1 MSASSASEETGSGN
15 RARIGIDI
23 EQFMR
28 DPYGTGIQ
36 RVLQYLAIAWPA
48 DVPADFLVP
57 AGDGLLHRLT
67 PAQAAGLIS
76 VPFEAHEPG
85 TDLRAAVEAHLAA
98 LDAPHITTGDLADA
112 YGAWLLP
119 EVSYLPAVLE
129 RFEAARRTMRTAMI
143 GYDTLPMTEPANYR
157 FKPGLAAWV
166 SEYFR
171 MLAVADDVACIS
183 AYARDSIVGRLRRDA
198 ALPIRIA
205 HPGGDHIPITTGEPS
220 ARPRFCRVGTLE
232 ARKRPVEILTG
243 FLTAVDKGLEA
254 DLLFVGRRS
263 PSNAAINA
271 TIDDAID
278 AGYPVTWIE
287 GASDADVIDC
297 IRRSS
302 VFLSIGIEGY
312 GIPVLEAIRVG
323 TPVVYDGIQPAGEVM
338 HGRGALR
345 IPAGTADE
353 MTAMFPAA
361 VEALGNLRAQ
371 LQPQAVPTWHAFAAD
386 VAAIVS
392 AN

>member
-1 MSASSASEETGSGN
+1 MTGSDLDGID
-15 RARIGIDI
+15 RKGIDRIGIDI

-36 RVLQYLAIAWPA
+36 RVLQYLAIQWPA
-48 DVPADFLVP
+48 DLAADFLVP
-57 AGDGLLHRLT
+57 AGDGLLRRLT
-67 PAQAAGLIS
+67 PQQAAELIS
-76 VPFEAHEPG
+76 VPFAAHPPEV
-85 TDLRAAVEAHLAA
+85 DLRGAVDAQVDA
-98 LDAPHITTGDLADA
+98 LDAPVIAVADLPDA

-183 AYARDSIVGRLRRDA
+183 AYARDSILGRLRRDP
-198 ALPIRIA
+198 ALPIRVA
-205 HPGGDHIPITTGEPS
+205 HPGGDHIAIREGAPPQ
-220 ARPRFCRVGTLE
+220 RPRFCRVGTME
-232 ARKRPVEILTG
+232 ARKRPVEILQG
-243 FLTAVDKGLEA
+243 FIRAVDAGLDAE
-254 DLLFVGRRS
+254 LRFVGRRS

-271 TIDDAID
+271 TIDDAIA
-278 AGYPVTWIE
+278 AGYPVTWVE
-287 GASDADVIDC
+287 GASDAEVVEL
-297 IRRSS
+297 IRSSS

-338 HGRGALR
+338 QGRGAMR
-345 IPAGTADE
+345 IAAGTEAE
-353 MTAMFPAA
+353 MTAMFGGA
-361 VEALGNLRAQ
+361 VQHLDRLRAE
-371 LQPQAVPTWHAFAAD
+371 LDPEGVPTWQAFAAD
-386 VAAIVS
+386 VAAAVS
-392 AN
+392 AR